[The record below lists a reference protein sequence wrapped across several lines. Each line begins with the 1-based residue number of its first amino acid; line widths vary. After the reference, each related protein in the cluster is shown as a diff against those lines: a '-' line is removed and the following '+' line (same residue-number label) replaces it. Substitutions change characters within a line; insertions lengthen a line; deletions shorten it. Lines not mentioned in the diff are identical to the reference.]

1 MKKLIVMFGF
11 VLIMNNTRGQESFIK
26 NVTDTTLLV
35 ASVIETIGVCPLITS
50 FCVCD
55 ITNTVSKGST
65 VFVTKLVECNNGYS
79 SSKYKFF
86 EFVYNGHVLYCD
98 IDKLYLKNITLKK
111 LSSIDSIQSNNLLNH
126 ALFVSQSTT
135 KKESDKANVKL
146 QYCKSQGIAIKDYTV
161 YEISEHT
168 EGTGFN
174 IEFWNPTNKTIKYVS
189 IKFVG
194 KNTVGDN
201 VKDRI
206 GNIYIT
212 KKVVGPILPM
222 EFATF
227 DFPYCWFT
235 DLVYSVKII
244 SLEIVYQ
251 DESKKIVKWNDSL
264 LIDNQMFDLI
274 QFR

>member
-1 MKKLIVMFGF
+1 MFGF
-11 VLIMNNTRGQESFIK
+11 VLIMKNAQGQESFIK

-55 ITNTVSKGST
+55 NTNTISKGST
-65 VFVTKLVECNNGYS
+65 VFVTKFVECNNGYS
-79 SSKYKFF
+79 SSKYNFF
-86 EFVYNGHVLYCD
+86 EFVYNGHVLYCG

-111 LSSIDSIQSNNLLNH
+111 LSSIDSVQSDNLLKH
-126 ALFVSQSTT
+126 AILSSEKAFKS
-135 KKESDKANVKL
+135 ESDAANIKL
-146 QYCKSQGIAIKDYTV
+146 QYCKSQGIAVKDYKV
-161 YEISEHT
+161 YDISEYT
-168 EGTGFN
+168 DGTGFSV
-174 IEFWNPTNKTIKYVS
+174 EFYNPTNKPIKYVT

-194 KNTVGDN
+194 KNPVGDN
-201 VKDRI
+201 VKDKF
-206 GNIYIT
+206 GDFYIT
-212 KKVVGPILPM
+212 KKAVGPIPPM
-222 EFATF
+222 GFASY
-227 DFPYCWFT
+227 DFEYCWFT
-235 DLVYSVKII
+235 DVVYSVKII